1 MNNEEHKPYLINEG
15 DIVTVIREDNG
26 ANTFYKIAVT
36 VPVINKK
43 STLKEKR
50 TKKIINIPKGTELQN
65 GDKIKILKMHENF
78 YFKSFETI
86 FILNIDEFELIESAI
101 DKQETFENEEMN
113 FDEAIAEFNET
124 IEGDFE

>member
-50 TKKIINIPKGTELQN
+50 TKKKTIN
-65 GDKIKILKMHENF
+65 
-78 YFKSFETI
+78 
-86 FILNIDEFELIESAI
+86 
-101 DKQETFENEEMN
+101 
-113 FDEAIAEFNET
+113 
-124 IEGDFE
+124 